1 MSSLHQGFQ
10 ETGQLADTEAAFRW
24 LDSADGNPL
33 VQQLKRRMLD
43 VCPVGAGDQ
52 VLDVGCGLGHEARR
66 LAERVG
72 PQGRVA
78 GIDASPAMI
87 AEARRRAAGLTLPV
101 TFDVGDARQVAF
113 PDCAF
118 DLCRAERVLCYVDR
132 PQDALAEMARL
143 TRPGGSVLVFD
154 FDSDLTMVDAPDPA
168 LARKIA
174 EVLDA
179 AVPRPWIGRQL
190 FGLFQ
195 RAGLRDVRVTPMPS
209 ASPERP
215 GSPSTSDSTAER
227 STGPGKPARS
237 PPARWPRGGQLWNR
251 PPKRTRSSPR
261 ASDSSPLVTSHSNGA
276 PLGRSWSDVPS
287 APILG

>member
-87 AEARRRAAGLTLPV
+87 ADRRRAAGLTLPV

-195 RAGLRDVRVTPMPS
+195 RAGLRDVRVTPHALCLPGAAGFAFYQRLNRGTIDRARQAGQVTASEVAAWWAALEQAAEADTFFS
-209 ASPERP
+209 ASL
-215 GSPSTSDSTAER
+215 GFIAS
-227 STGPGKPARS
+227 GHKP
-237 PPARWPRGGQLWNR
+237 
-251 PPKRTRSSPR
+251 
-261 ASDSSPLVTSHSNGA
+261 
-276 PLGRSWSDVPS
+276 
-287 APILG
+287 

>member
-118 DLCRAERVLCYVDR
+118 DLCRAERVLRYVDR
-132 PQDALAEMARL
+132 PQDVLA
-143 TRPGGSVLVFD
+143 
-154 FDSDLTMVDAPDPA
+154 
-168 LARKIA
+168 
-174 EVLDA
+174 
-179 AVPRPWIGRQL
+179 
-190 FGLFQ
+190 
-195 RAGLRDVRVTPMPS
+195 
-209 ASPERP
+209 
-215 GSPSTSDSTAER
+215 
-227 STGPGKPARS
+227 
-237 PPARWPRGGQLWNR
+237 
-251 PPKRTRSSPR
+251 
-261 ASDSSPLVTSHSNGA
+261 
-276 PLGRSWSDVPS
+276 
-287 APILG
+287 